1 MSDTTSGF
9 APSGGFLSDPFTAA
23 MLGMSAGFA
32 NAAMPSRLPVPLGA
46 AIGMGSQ
53 GFMQGGFGAQR
64 YGLGQEQLRAA
75 QLQNELLGARLPLFE
90 QAIKQQLA
98 LTGGAPMGVPS
109 MGGGAPGVMP
119 AVTGDAASAGGANS
133 PYLTGPQIASM
144 AQTNSLLGN
153 DSSARSLWNL
163 YGSIPTP
170 GYTWMQ
176 NGGIGFAANGPH
188 DPGVIARNTAIE
200 KWAGV
205 PAEIAAAR
213 GRAHYDWTNITVP
226 DVDANGRPTGNF
238 HLEPV
243 TKDRAPDVIEK
254 YYGGGAGDAPS
265 APTGQMPPAPALPPE
280 LQPFGAT
287 AQRIQQGEN
296 GTGNPGAKNPN
307 SSATGNG
314 QFINS
319 TWLNEFQQH
328 FPQLAAQMTPQQV
341 LSLRADPGWS
351 NYMTAAYARDNAQVL
366 QQAGFDASPVNLA
379 LAHRFGPDGA
389 LRILRLN
396 QTAPT
401 TPMRLAFGDE
411 VLRANPDL
419 AGLKIGNVVGGAQQR
434 MQGIALGQPYQV
446 AGAGAAVSSP
456 APAAAPSLTP
466 SSRNDEQFGAAPAAA
481 PAPMPAGTVGGMPV
495 LTPQQQTALEV
506 QKAGQQALI
515 TTNRE
520 SYEKDREHA
529 DEALDHAMASQQ
541 AMVGANE
548 QMRLLD
554 AGQFNPGAL
563 GQWRMNFAA
572 FAKTF
577 LPADLAAKMTQV
589 AGMSDPASAQEFH
602 KLSFKAVAQQEHDTV
617 GLRGGAQMTK
627 MFQQA
632 NPGIELL
639 PDADRRMVNLQRVIA
654 QEGIDYNR
662 GLIGF
667 INQNGAVYRKS
678 GQYRPS
684 QEYDQQ
690 WADQRNPQVY
700 AAAASALN
708 GDDLRDVEKRYGL
721 TKEEASRVT
730 GVIRAIDPTA
740 RVKLGNQFYPVS
752 APQ

>member
-53 GFMQGGFGAQR
+53 GFMQGGFGAQK

-75 QLQNELLGARLPLFE
+75 QMQNALT
-90 QAIKQQLA
+90 QAMMPSQLA
-98 LTGGAPMGVPS
+98 MAHQAQQFLGGGAPMGVPGGIPGVTAES
-109 MGGGAPGVMP
+109 ASAGNGGGGASPNINGGYLFSPQEQAFWARWAMMRNQDRS
-119 AVTGDAASAGGANS
+119 GAALVSGLNHMGEGYAMGPNGTAFPVPGGAK
-133 PYLTGPQIASM
+133 
-144 AQTNSLLGN
+144 
-153 DSSARSLWNL
+153 
-163 YGSIPTP
+163 
-170 GYTWMQ
+170 
-176 NGGIGFAANGPH
+176 
-188 DPGVIARNTAIE
+188 DPGVIATNAAAE
-200 KWAGV
+200 GYGKMG
-205 PAEIAAAR
+205 PEIATAA
-213 GRAHYDWTNITVP
+213 GKAGYEPPVPITIPDGQGGFRQIMVP
-226 DVDANGRPTGNF
+226 RNQLPTVMAQ
-238 HLEPV
+238 L
-243 TKDRAPDVIEK
+243 
-254 YYGGGAGDAPS
+254 GAGGAPS
-265 APTGQMPPAPALPPE
+265 APSGQMPPAPALPPE

-341 LSLRADPGWS
+341 LALRADPGWS

-446 AGAGAAVSSP
+446 AGAGAAVPSP

-466 SSRNDEQFGAAPAAA
+466 SSHNDEQFGGAPAAA

-495 LTPQQQTALEV
+495 LTPQQQTALDV
-506 QKAGQQALI
+506 QKAAQQALI

-554 AGQFNPGAL
+554 SGQFNPGAL

-577 LPADLAAKMTQV
+577 LPPDLAAKMTQV